1 MVYIW
6 YHVPHTIR
14 CCVGLYLYTKIPRSH
29 QMAQNMSIP
38 STLDNMQF
46 ADIMHYIKLAG
57 RDAVKDF

>member
-1 MVYIW
+1 
-6 YHVPHTIR
+6 
-14 CCVGLYLYTKIPRSH
+14 
-29 QMAQNMSIP
+29 MAQNMSIP